1 MLILNIPSTDA
12 LDDAARKLIDVYS
25 GSRIF
30 AIYGEM
36 GAGKTTLIKAICRAL
51 EVDDVTSSP
60 SFGII
65 HEYRTRPGDS
75 IYHFDFYRIENI
87 EEVFDIGY
95 EEYLFSGD
103 YCFLEWPELV
113 ENILPD
119 ETVRLS
125 LRVKD
130 DGVRVLEEKAF
141 PQ

>member
-1 MLILNIPSTDA
+1 MLILNIPATDA
-12 LDDAARKLIDVYS
+12 LDDAARKLIDIYS

-130 DGVRVLEEKAF
+130 DGVRVLEERAF
-141 PQ
+141 A